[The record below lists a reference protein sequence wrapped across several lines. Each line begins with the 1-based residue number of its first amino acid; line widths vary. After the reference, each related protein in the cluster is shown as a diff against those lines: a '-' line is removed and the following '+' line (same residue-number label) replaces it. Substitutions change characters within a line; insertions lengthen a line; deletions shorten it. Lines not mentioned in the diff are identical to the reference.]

1 MMLFRVAV
9 LRFPQPLLKQAACY
23 TTIRAHDGSSRGAGS
38 TFRSGRPGVIGLR
51 REDKNKWERRAPL
64 APRHVA
70 DLKKQGF
77 KVIVQPSTLRVFT
90 DDDYRDAGAVVQ
102 EDLSECSVITAVK
115 EVPIESLLPRRT
127 WCFFSHTIKA
137 QPAGMPLLDAAME
150 KKVRLVDYEVI
161 TENGLRGGKR
171 LVAFGEFAGYAGAV
185 DFLRGLGERF
195 LSLGYNTPFLHI
207 SSSFMYPNLEEARR
221 AVGLAGT
228 AIKEGGLPA
237 GLCPLTVVFTGR
249 GNVTTG
255 AMDIFKLLPH
265 EVIEPEQLP
274 SLFDGNASRNKLYL
288 IQATSKHMVK
298 HIGGKP
304 FNKETYYSKPE
315 LFESIF
321 QDTILPYST
330 AVVNGMYWDAR
341 FPRLFTAKDLH
352 SLVTTG
358 QDKLLGVC
366 DITCDSDGSV
376 PTQHF
381 TSIEQ
386 PFVVFNALTGK
397 TTENMDDPGVIFHA
411 VDHLPSELPRE
422 ASEHFGNCLL
432 PLLPAL
438 ANDPT
443 PEKPGPISA
452 SLPAPI
458 AGAIITQGGELTE
471 KFAFIQSLRDV
482 RECGPLES
490 DDEGDIVR
498 AHSIRAPLV
507 PSCATLEIK
516 AHLFDN
522 RLVNTIADIVESRH
536 ARQKILNVDV
546 GENKNSTSSLS
557 MLIMSQTAQR
567 LVDVVSAIEKEVLA
581 VGGKMRR
588 AGGSDAQEDLSGP
601 EGERRHILLLG
612 AGMVSDPAVQYL
624 LRNPLNMLT
633 VASLGREEVDAVV
646 KRHGPRVQ
654 PKVIDVSSS
663 APETLAECDAMVQ
676 ASDLVM
682 SLLPAS
688 LHVGIAR
695 LAIKHRKPMVTS
707 SYVSAE
713 MAALDA
719 EARAAETL
727 LINEVGLD
735 PGIDHM
741 SAMKMISDA
750 RTEGSRILSFSSVCG
765 GLPAPEAIGSSPLA
779 YKFSWNP
786 KGVLLASQNPAR
798 FQRDGALH
806 DVAGKDLLAHVE
818 PLMLNN
824 ALLLDVLPNR
834 DSTTFADLYGLAKAP
849 SFFRGTLRYK
859 GFCNRML
866 ALSRVGLLDTER
878 RGELATAVS
887 WKDWVAKLVGSSS
900 TDIRELRDVLEQ
912 RMGSDLAE
920 DGVEFMSWLGLL
932 DDAPL
937 PQSTSSD
944 SPIDV
949 LTSLLQRSDMAYQ
962 QGERDMVVMRHEL
975 VVERAN
981 GGRER
986 RESTLIEYGGI
997 DGSTAMAKTVGIT
1010 AAICAQLVLD
1020 GPPGRFGVGVQR
1032 PLQPEWYGSVM
1043 DKLADEGVRMQERSF
1058 VVKSG

>member
-1 MMLFRVAV
+1 MLVRVAV
-9 LRFPQPLLKQAACY
+9 LRFPQPRLKQAACY
-23 TTIRAHDGSSRGAGS
+23 ATIRAHDGSSRGAGF

-195 LSLGYNTPFLHI
+195 LSLGYNTPLLHI

-255 AMDIFKLLPH
+255 ALDIFKLLPH

-304 FNKETYYSKPE
+304 FNKETYYSEPE

-397 TTENMDDPGVIFHA
+397 TSENMDDPGVIFHA

-490 DDEGDIVR
+490 DDEGDTVR

-522 RLVNTIADIVESRH
+522 RLVNTIADIIESRH

-601 EGERRHILLLG
+601 EEERRHILLLG
-612 AGMVSDPAVQYL
+612 AGMVSDPAVKYL

-646 KRHGPRVQ
+646 KRHGHRVQ

-824 ALLLDVLPNR
+824 ALVLDVLPNR